1 MVHPGFL
8 GSPAGLCEHSEGRV
22 ELCRAVGSQGC
33 DRGTCTSSGEA
44 LMDESM
50 ASPGG
55 RRVHLGS
62 GGGCAWVKSFR
73 DLGRVEVGGSQW
85 THSRGLSA
93 DPPLGYGAGQPG

>member
-44 LMDESM
+44 LTDESM

-55 RRVHLGS
+55 SRVHIGS
-62 GGGCAWVKSFR
+62 GGRVC
-73 DLGRVEVGGSQW
+73 LGEVLQGPWESGGW
-85 THSRGLSA
+85 
-93 DPPLGYGAGQPG
+93 GQPVDALSGSVC